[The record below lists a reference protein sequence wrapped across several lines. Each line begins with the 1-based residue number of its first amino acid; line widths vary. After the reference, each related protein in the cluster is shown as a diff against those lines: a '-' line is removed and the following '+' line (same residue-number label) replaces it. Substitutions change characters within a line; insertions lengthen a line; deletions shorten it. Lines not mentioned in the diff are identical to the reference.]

1 MLTLERPAFNG
12 AMLRRLLNRYGA
24 YTALLVTAVVAAV
37 LLPRFYTLA
46 NLVNV
51 VQQAAA
57 LGLVSLGQ
65 TFVMLAAGID
75 LSVGSTMGLSMVVAA
90 AITGG
95 ANPLVALA
103 IAGSLAL
110 GGVIGLANG
119 LLVTVRNVPPFVA
132 TLGMLVFIDGV
143 RVAYT
148 KGVPS
153 GGIPPFLVT
162 LGTGKAGPVPI
173 AVLIWIILS
182 AVGLLV
188 LHRTPFGQQ
197 LYATGGN
204 PAAAR
209 LSGVPVGRV
218 VTLAFVASGVLASAA
233 GLLLS
238 GFIGYV
244 DRYIGTGF
252 DLNSIAAVVIGG
264 TSFAGGRGG
273 VGGTIAGVLLMT
285 ALGNIVLL
293 AGLSEPYQLVVNGV
307 VIVAAVALYALA
319 KRGD

>member
-1 MLTLERPAFNG
+1 MLALERPAFKG
-12 AMLRRLLNRYGA
+12 AMLRRLVNRYGA
-24 YTALLVTAVVAAV
+24 YSALLVTAVMAAV
-37 LLPRFYTLA
+37 LMPRFYTLA

-65 TFVMLAAGID
+65 TFVILAAGID

-95 ANPLVALA
+95 ANTLVALA

-132 TLGMLVFIDGV
+132 TLGMLVFVDGV

-162 LGTGKAGPVPI
+162 LGAGRLGPVPVS
-173 AVLIWIILS
+173 VLIWLILS
-182 AVGLLV
+182 ALGLLV
-188 LHRTPFGQQ
+188 LHRTPFGQRV
-197 LYATGGN
+197 YATGGN
-204 PAAAR
+204 PVAAR

-218 VTLAFVASGVLASAA
+218 VTLPFVLSGVLASAA

-252 DLNSIAAVVIGG
+252 DLNSIAAVVVGG

-273 VGGTIAGVLLMT
+273 IGGTIAGVLLIT
-285 ALGNIVLL
+285 ILGNLVLL
-293 AGLSEPYQLVVNGV
+293 GGLSQPYQLVVNGV
-307 VIVAAVALYALA
+307 AIVGTGALLSPAR
-319 KRGD
+319 RGD

>member
-1 MLTLERPAFNG
+1 MLALERPGFNG
-12 AMLRRLLNRYGA
+12 AMLRRLVNRYGA
-24 YTALLVTAVVAAV
+24 YSALLVTAGVAAV
-37 LLPRFYTLA
+37 LMPRFYTLA
-46 NLVNV
+46 NLLNV

-65 TFVMLAAGID
+65 TFVILAAGID

-95 ANPLVALA
+95 ANTLVALA

-132 TLGMLVFIDGV
+132 TLGMLVVIDGL

-162 LGTGKAGPVPI
+162 LGAGRVGPVPVS
-173 AVLIWIILS
+173 VLIWLILS
-182 AVGLLV
+182 ALGLLV
-188 LHRTPFGQQ
+188 LHRTPFGQRV
-197 LYATGGN
+197 YATGGN
-204 PAAAR
+204 PVAAR

-218 VTLAFVASGVLASAA
+218 VTLTFVISGVLASAA

-244 DRYIGTGF
+244 DRYMAGRIKIDELVTATMPLARINDAF
-252 DLNSIAAVVIGG
+252 DLMHRGEAIRSVV
-264 TSFAGGRGG
+264 
-273 VGGTIAGVLLMT
+273 VY
-285 ALGNIVLL
+285 
-293 AGLSEPYQLVVNGV
+293 E
-307 VIVAAVALYALA
+307 
-319 KRGD
+319 

>member
-1 MLTLERPAFNG
+1 VG
-12 AMLRRLLNRYGA
+12 A
-24 YTALLVTAVVAAV
+24 ALLT
-37 LLPRFYTLA
+37 PRFYVPS
-46 NLVNV
+46 NLINV
-51 VQQAAA
+51 LQQAAA
-57 LGLVSLGQ
+57 LGIVSLGQ
-65 TFVMLAAGID
+65 TFVILVAGID
-75 LSVGSTMGLSMVVAA
+75 LSVGSIMGLCMVVAA

-95 ANPLVALA
+95 ANTLVVPA
-103 IAGSLAL
+103 IAAALAL
-110 GGVIGLANG
+110 GGAIGLANG

-162 LGTGKAGPVPI
+162 LGTGALGPLPI
-173 AVLIWIILS
+173 AVLIWLALS
-182 AVGLLV
+182 AFGLLV

-197 LYATGGN
+197 VYATGGN
-204 PAAAR
+204 PIAAR

-218 VTLAFVASGVLASAA
+218 VTLAFIISGVLASAA

-273 VGGTIAGVLLMT
+273 VSGTIAGVLLMT

-293 AGLSEPYQLVVNGV
+293 AGLSQPYQLVVNGV
-307 VIVAAVALYALA
+307 AIVAAVALYSVAR
-319 KRGD
+319 RGD